1 MVHPRDQGMVPIQG
15 GRTEVTPLER
25 AGGGTFEDFYRA
37 TARELRRYA
46 HAVAGSGIADDAC
59 QEAWLRMWRA
69 WGSAHDERLQA
80 WARRVVHN
88 CCIDDLR
95 RRRPTSP
102 VLPDEPDLGR
112 GPDDIAVDR
121 SEAAAVAEHFS
132 QLPVGLRQA
141 LWLREVVGLTYA
153 EIADALGIPI
163 GTVMSRLHA
172 ARRKLARKL
181 DRSTGPPAP
190 EERTA

>member
-1 MVHPRDQGMVPIQG
+1 
-15 GRTEVTPLER
+15 VTPLER

-46 HAVAGSGIADDAC
+46 QAVAGSGTVDDAC

-69 WGSAHDERLQA
+69 WGSADDERLEA
-80 WARRVVHN
+80 WARRVVRN

-95 RRRPTSP
+95 RCRPTSP
-102 VLPDEPDLGR
+102 MVPDRPDAAR

-121 SEAAAVAEHFS
+121 AEAATVAEHFR

-141 LWLREVVGLTYA
+141 LWLREVVGFSYA
-153 EIADALGIPI
+153 EIADALGVPI

-172 ARRKLARKL
+172 ARHKLARKL
-181 DRSTGPPAP
+181 ERATGGSVH